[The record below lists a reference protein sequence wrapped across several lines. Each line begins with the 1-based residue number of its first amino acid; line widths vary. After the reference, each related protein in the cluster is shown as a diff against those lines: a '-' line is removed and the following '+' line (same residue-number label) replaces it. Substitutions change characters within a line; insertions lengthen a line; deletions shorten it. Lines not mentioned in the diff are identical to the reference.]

1 MTKHYLDLAI
11 AELSTKAEVVKE
23 VDGAT
28 MVRGPY
34 GAARTYKRR
43 TYFFEIGSLKAD
55 DQFDYKSNREARFA
69 ALEWVVKGRV

>member
-1 MTKHYLDLAI
+1 MKHYMDIAIDELA
-11 AELSTKAEVVKE
+11 AKATVEKE

-28 MVRGPY
+28 LVRGPY
-34 GAARTYKRR
+34 GTARTYKKR
-43 TYFFEIGSLKAD
+43 TYFFELASLKAD